1 MRTLQSLTDRTVIYV
16 HSGPPPTG
24 QAHHHEHTAPHGGT
38 LVALGEEF
46 GHLELLLNKETG
58 ELTAYVLDG
67 EAEKPVRLGAP
78 PPGTEDR
85 R

>member
-1 MRTLQSLTDRTVIYV
+1 M
-16 HSGPPPTG
+16 
-24 QAHHHEHTAPHGGT
+24 
-38 LVALGEEF
+38 ALGEEF